1 METEV
6 LTMPAATKKTSRD
19 AYFDLVRAFPLRRI
33 TSASDHAKALAIFRQ
48 LGDRT
53 DRGTRDYVDVLVHLV
68 VDYEKR
74 AGFTIDTSGVT
85 AADLVRHKIEERGM
99 SVTALAKQAGIAQSN
114 LSEML
119 NGTRGWSKAAI
130 RSLSKLLNI
139 RAERF
144 LA

>member
-1 METEV
+1 
-6 LTMPAATKKTSRD
+6 MPTTTSKKRDRD
-19 AYFDLVRAFPLRRI
+19 AYFDLIRAFPLRRI
-33 TSASDHAKALAIFRQ
+33 NSASDHAKALAIFRQ
-48 LGDRT
+48 LGDRS
-53 DRGTRDYVDVLVHLV
+53 DRGTRDYVDVLVDLI

-74 AGFTIDTSGVT
+74 AGHTFDTSDVT

-99 SVTALAKQAGIAQSN
+99 TVSALAKTIGMAQSN
-114 LSEML
+114 LSDML
-119 NGTRGWSKAAI
+119 NGKRAWSKAAI

>member
-1 METEV
+1 MHAT
-6 LTMPAATKKTSRD
+6 TKKTSGD
-19 AYFDLVRAFPLRRI
+19 SYFDLVRAFPLRRI
-33 TSASDHAKALAIFRQ
+33 ASASHHAKAKEIVFHLSPKR
-48 LGDRT
+48 
-53 DRGTRDYVDVLVHLV
+53 DRGTRDYVNVLVDLI

-74 AGFTIDTSGVT
+74 AGHVIDTSHVT

-99 SVTALAKQAGIAQSN
+99 SVSALAKQVGIAQSN

-119 NGTRGWSKAAI
+119 SGTRGWSKSAI
-130 RSLSKLLNI
+130 RALSKYLNI

>member
-1 METEV
+1 
-6 LTMPAATKKTSRD
+6 MPTTTKKARRD
-19 AYFDLVRAFPLRRI
+19 TYFELVRAFPLRRL
-33 TSASDHAKALAIFRQ
+33 TSASEHAKAKRFFREH
-48 LGDRT
+48 GHKT
-53 DRGTRDYVDVLVHLV
+53 DRGTVDYLHVLVGLI

-74 AGFTIDTSGVT
+74 AGFTFDTSDVT

-99 SVTALAKQAGIAQSN
+99 SVSALAKQAGIAQSN

-144 LA
+144 LD